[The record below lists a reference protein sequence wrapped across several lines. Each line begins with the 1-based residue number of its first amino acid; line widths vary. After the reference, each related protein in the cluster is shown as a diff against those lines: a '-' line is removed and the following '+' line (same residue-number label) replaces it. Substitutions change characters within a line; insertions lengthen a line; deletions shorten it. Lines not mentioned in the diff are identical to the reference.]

1 MIFHDF
7 EPVRFK
13 VYCFFLILA
22 CFFVFFLSF
31 GAYIFSLVYF
41 FETGLDNINTFFEVV
56 MFAYM
61 IFYIPCLILFAVAP
75 IARAFL

>member
-1 MIFHDF
+1 
-7 EPVRFK
+7 
-13 VYCFFLILA
+13 
-22 CFFVFFLSF
+22 
-31 GAYIFSLVYF
+31 
-41 FETGLDNINTFFEVV
+41 V